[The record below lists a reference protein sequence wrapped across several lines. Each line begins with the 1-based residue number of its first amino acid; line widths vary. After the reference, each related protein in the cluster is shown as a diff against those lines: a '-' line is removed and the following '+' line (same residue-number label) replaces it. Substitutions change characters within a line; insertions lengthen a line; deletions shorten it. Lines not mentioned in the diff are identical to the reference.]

1 VSRNHYEEC
10 NYRTKVLRS
19 MYDKD
24 YSQYNGRRRCDI
36 HLQKKETIL
45 LFNLRTKDIQERLE
59 AKLRISVLK

>member
-1 VSRNHYEEC
+1 
-10 NYRTKVLRS
+10 LRS